1 MSPAIG
7 KCRAHHFS
15 PFYSLWKN
23 SSVYSWNHCTE
34 DIELGVTIF
43 NFEFPKSPEQFVKVV
58 NEWMTSTKEGKR
70 YLAEDSEGDTVL
82 KIQRGK
88 GIITAPIVL
97 EFEVGAVLGLPTEMQ
112 VRGYV
117 HPFGLK
123 NYRQDLRSD
132 AMSTAIPRRNGW
144 KDMIKLLD
152 YADISN
158 YNHQFHQ

>member
-70 YLAEDSEGDTVL
+70 YLAEDSEGGTVL

-117 HPFGLK
+117 HPLGLK